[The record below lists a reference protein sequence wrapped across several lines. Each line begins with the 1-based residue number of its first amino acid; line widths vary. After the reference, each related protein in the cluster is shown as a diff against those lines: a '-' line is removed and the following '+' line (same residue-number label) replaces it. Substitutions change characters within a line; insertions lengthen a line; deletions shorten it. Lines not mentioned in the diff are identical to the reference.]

1 MDAEITRLESQLEQ
15 LISLFETG
23 KTELRSLRTRVA
35 TLEAENHRLA
45 GKLDE
50 AIAKL
55 ESVLD
60 KLPEA

>member
-15 LISLFETG
+15 LIGLFEAG
-23 KTELRSLRTRVA
+23 RLELRTLRTRVA

-45 GKLDE
+45 GKLSL
-50 AIAKL
+50 AIERL
-55 ESVLD
+55 ESVLE

>member
-15 LISLFETG
+15 LIGLFESG
-23 KTELRSLRTRVA
+23 KLELRTLRTRVA

-45 GKLDE
+45 GKLDL
-50 AIAKL
+50 AIERL